1 MIKFHQYKTYLG
13 GFITYFL
20 FLLDPPEKE
29 PYSAIVLVPEG
40 TQVTLSCPVDGRPEP
55 NITWYKGNDTTA
67 EVQHQGREWTFQAES
82 NDAGWYSCSARNFLN
97 PFKPVNA
104 SFQLIVGKF
113 SWLFIIIYRAT
124 FAILLIN
131 FLLFFKVIAL
141 LC

>member
-82 NDAGWYSCSARNFLN
+82 NDAGWYSCFARNFLN
-97 PFKPVNA
+97 PFKPVIA

-113 SWLFIIIYRAT
+113 SWLFIIILSGN
-124 FAILLIN
+124 ICHLVN
-131 FLLFFKVIAL
+131 
-141 LC
+141 